1 MTPSQLYALSVKDP
15 DVRVVINRVVAGQGV
30 DTLDEL
36 RDQYPQFYDDLV
48 ACVGGIVLLD
58 INETATIDP
67 LRDR

>member
-1 MTPSQLYALSVKDP
+1 
-15 DVRVVINRVVAGQGV
+15 VVAGQGV

-36 RDQYPQFYDDLV
+36 RDQHPQMYDDLV